1 MESKI
6 LVRKEVSKN
15 YEEEPVIEPLQLWDP
30 SRLTDYEVTDYL
42 TVARKYFSSNL
53 RFSQDVMLTWLV
65 FHEYRVKD
73 AIMAL

>member
-1 MESKI
+1 M
-6 LVRKEVSKN
+6 
-15 YEEEPVIEPLQLWDP
+15 QLWDP

-42 TVARKYFSSNL
+42 TVARKFFSSNL